1 MSDEE
6 IESNN
11 KLIVEFLNWK
21 VIPTHSKELRY
32 ENLEGNHYYLHKLKF
47 HNSYDWLMLVVEKI
61 NKELYLIDILYTL
74 NNTKVLIKLN
84 SNNEIIAESYTENF
98 NSLNAIFN
106 AVIEFI
112 KWYNKMEDERN
123 RI

>member
-11 KLIVEFLNWK
+11 KLIVEFMGWK

-47 HNSYDWLMLVVEKI
+47 HNSYDWLMPVVECIENLNFQFWIGKYGTSIKSEKI
-61 NKELYLIDILYTL
+61 GNFEVNIKEP
-74 NNTKVLIKLN
+74 KK
-84 SNNEIIAESYTENF
+84 
-98 NSLNAIFN
+98 LNAIYF

-112 KWYNKMEDERN
+112 KYYNKTKDERN
-123 RI
+123 RS